1 MTTVSQHSITTLS
14 DSNTRPIL
22 FGDPQHSKNS
32 PAIKLGSRT
41 DFTNKV
47 PSSNKP
53 KKNRNRP
60 RKNHQETHNKKSMC
74 PTRDEQRSSSTGD
87 SNNHNH
93 TGQGGP
99 KSGCHNEL
107 SKSNDVG
114 SKKKRQLKDGAK
126 PPAAKKAK
134 IHVHDRS
141 PTPGSSGGG
150 DLSLLSSVEALND
163 QEKAIV
169 CLMYKCTCK

>member
-87 SNNHNH
+87 SNNH

-99 KSGCHNEL
+99 KSGCHNDL

-114 SKKKRQLKDGAK
+114 SKKKRQLKDGTK

-134 IHVHDRS
+134 IHVDERS
-141 PTPGSSGGG
+141 PTPGSGGG